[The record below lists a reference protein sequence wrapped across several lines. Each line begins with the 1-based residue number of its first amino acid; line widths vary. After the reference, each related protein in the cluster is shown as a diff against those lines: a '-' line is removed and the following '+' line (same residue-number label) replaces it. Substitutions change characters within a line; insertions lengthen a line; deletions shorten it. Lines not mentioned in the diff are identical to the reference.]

1 MAYREH
7 TYSIWHTFRDI
18 GPGEFLSHPLRYN
31 ISVPARE
38 HGPLAHKSRQA
49 VAGALPAEVAPQQKT
64 PLIKD
69 FFEKNIVRMV
79 FGGKKNI

>member
-1 MAYREH
+1 MTH
-7 TYSIWHTFRDI
+7 
-18 GPGEFLSHPLRYN
+18 LL
-31 ISVPARE
+31 
-38 HGPLAHKSRQA
+38 
-49 VAGALPAEVAPQQKT
+49 ALPAEVAPQQKT